1 MSRLRVT
8 VNTTK
13 CQSYK
18 RCAAVAPAV
27 FGIGNDGKAT
37 VLHTEGT
44 PQEEIVKAARSC
56 PYRAITVVEEDSGDQ
71 LFPPRPKSVTT
82 AL

>member
-8 VNTTK
+8 VNTAK

-27 FGIGNDGKAT
+27 FGIGSDGKAT
-37 VLHTEGT
+37 VVHPDGA
-44 PQEEIVKAARSC
+44 PQEEVVKAARSC
-56 PYRAITVVEEDSGDQ
+56 PYRAIAVVAEATGEQ
-71 LFPPRPKSVTT
+71 LFPPLPPSTVSTK
-82 AL
+82 

>member
-1 MSRLRVT
+1 MSRLRVS
-8 VNTTK
+8 VNATK

-18 RCAAVAPAV
+18 RCTAVAPAV
-27 FGIGNDGKAT
+27 FGIGDEGKAT

-56 PYRAITVVEEDSGDQ
+56 PYRAITVVVEETGEQ
-71 LFPPRPKSVTT
+71 LFPPRPKPVTP
-82 AL
+82 A

>member
-8 VNTTK
+8 VNTIK

-27 FGIGNDGKAT
+27 FGIGADDKAT
-37 VLHTEGT
+37 VLHPEAA
-44 PQEEIVKAARSC
+44 PQDEVVKAARSC
-56 PYRAITVVEEDSGDQ
+56 PYRAITVAVEETGEQ
-71 LFPPRPKSVTT
+71 LFPPRPKPVIP
-82 AL
+82 A

>member
-1 MSRLRVT
+1 MSRLRVS

-27 FGIGNDGKAT
+27 FGIGEDGKAT
-37 VLHTEGT
+37 VLHAEGA
-44 PQEEIVKAARSC
+44 PRDEVVKAARSC
-56 PYRAITVVEEDSGDQ
+56 PYRAISVAVEETGEQ
-71 LFPPRPKSVTT
+71 LFPPRPKSATPV
-82 AL
+82 